1 MEFVPKTDLMAQQLP
16 LWKPTIVPDYQLD
29 TVRQALGSMARITH
43 EEVVTTSGRTRFAHS
58 RT

>member
-1 MEFVPKTDLMAQQLP
+1 MPKTDLMAQQLP